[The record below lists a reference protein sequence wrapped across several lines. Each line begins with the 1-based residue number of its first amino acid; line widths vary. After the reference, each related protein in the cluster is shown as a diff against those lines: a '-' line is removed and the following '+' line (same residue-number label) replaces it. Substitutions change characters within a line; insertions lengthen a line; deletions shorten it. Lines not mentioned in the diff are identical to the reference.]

1 MANVESKL
9 SRKRKAENQVDIQH
23 FEEKEVEIFLKI
35 FVELA
40 VKEPEEIDKILEN
53 SNDKTDGA
61 VLDSIILAV
70 SKLRELL
77 KTDIDSLNLPH
88 ALKVS
93 IKLLKTFIDFLNQS
107 KILKTLKDAPGK
119 NWPSRGAAQT
129 SQAINSALLGTK
141 KNIRPAFIA
150 RPVPTGGVGV
160 KKMPTK
166 RNKSIKIKKLLAQ
179 PKQASVKK
187 NGQVVSRMTV
197 RRKAYFP
204 GRKKKLNNL
213 YFIYLI
219 YLNNKLLIV

>member
-40 VKEPEEIDKILEN
+40 IKEPEEVNKILEN
-53 SNDKTDGA
+53 SNDKTDGV

-107 KILKTLKDAPGK
+107 KILKTLKENASSK
-119 NWPSRGAAQT
+119 KRSSKKCAA
-129 SQAINSALLGTK
+129 NEGCSAD
-141 KNIRPAFIA
+141 
-150 RPVPTGGVGV
+150 
-160 KKMPTK
+160 
-166 RNKSIKIKKLLAQ
+166 
-179 PKQASVKK
+179 
-187 NGQVVSRMTV
+187 VSSDQ
-197 RRKAYFP
+197 
-204 GRKKKLNNL
+204 
-213 YFIYLI
+213 
-219 YLNNKLLIV
+219 